1 MDNKISEQLNLLATF
16 HYIVGGIGVFMAC
29 LPLIHLTIGIAMLN
43 GTLPMNNNKSEIAP
57 NFVGV
62 IFIVMGGVFFV
73 IGQCVALLTI
83 YSGKQIKKR
92 KKHTLSFVLGCVLC
106 MFMPFGTILGVF
118 TIILLSKQEV
128 KEMYGAT
135 LV

>member
-1 MDNKISEQLNLLATF
+1 MDKKISDQLNLLATF

-43 GTLPMNNNKSEIAP
+43 GSIPMNNNQNEISP
-57 NFVGV
+57 NLVGV
-62 IFIVMGGVFFV
+62 IFIVMGSLFFV
-73 IGQCVALLTI
+73 IGQCVAWLTI
-83 YSGKQIKKR
+83 YSGKQIKAR
-92 KKHTLSFVLGCVLC
+92 KKHTFSFVLGCVLC

-128 KEMYGAT
+128 KVMYGT
-135 LV
+135 TTI